1 MMKFTLTSVELYKG
15 KSIKFCNYYT
25 ITAWFYNI
33 FSFNIQKFLLNSGL
47 ENLLSLQL
55 EDLTQFYNQEIKPIS
70 YNVAIMGKKENLD
83 HSAIENLGD
92 FQDLSL
98 EEIFGY

>member
-1 MMKFTLTSVELYKG
+1 
-15 KSIKFCNYYT
+15 
-25 ITAWFYNI
+25 
-33 FSFNIQKFLLNSGL
+33 
-47 ENLLSLQL
+47 
-55 EDLTQFYNQEIKPIS
+55 
-70 YNVAIMGKKENLD
+70 MGKKENLD